1 MLNWHFGENV
11 LGAQTRKVTHF
22 ELGKDVF
29 RSALMEK
36 LVFELGLEDREETD
50 THHWEDV
57 GKGR

>member
-1 MLNWHFGENV
+1 MLNWHFRENV

-50 THHWEDV
+50 THH
-57 GKGR
+57 